1 MSIAIL
7 SIPLGII
14 SIILFA
20 WSISKMGNKPSKGK
34 KKDDDTALIEII
46 VSVILFFVA
55 LGIYDGSASTAG
67 LFSSDNAAQ
76 EEAASYSSDKNS
88 EKSEAQREVEEYNKA
103 AVEKARSGENDEG
116 SNNKS
121 NDKHSSNSEND
132 SSASNK
138 EANDTT
144 KLNKSEQ
151 NKNLEKQQKA
161 YQQWHA
167 QIEARIQSIDTTWSA
182 LWNDN
187 STDSTEKLIKALEHE
202 KTQLEAIKVPEE
214 LSAMHKQKLNE
225 AENHYHQWIDSKLK
239 VCQMKSSG
247 SNEQDIIAEVARGD
261 GLKLRSNVE
270 VSTVGRELGISNN

>member
-67 LFSSDNAAQ
+67 LFNSDNAAQ

-103 AVEKARSGENDEG
+103 AVEKARSGESEEN
-116 SNNKS
+116 SNNSNATAKS
-121 NDKHSSNSEND
+121 EATTNL
-132 SSASNK
+132 K
-138 EANDTT
+138 EANETT
-144 KLNKSEQ
+144 KLDKSEQ

-161 YQQWHA
+161 YQQWRA

-187 STDSTEKLIKALEHE
+187 STDNTEKLIKALEHE

-225 AENHYHQWIDSKLK
+225 TESHYHQWIDSKLK
-239 VCQMKSSG
+239 ACQMKSSKG
-247 SNEQDIIAEVARGD
+247 NQQDIIAEVARGD

-270 VSTVGRELGISNN
+270 VSTIGRELGISNN